1 MKKNNIL
8 LLIVGAC
15 LMLTSC
21 NDFLDKLPD
30 DRANLN
36 TEEKITMLLTSAY
49 GTRNNAFVQEF
60 ASDNMAYNGA
70 TYVAQPNQEQN
81 YKWINVTS
89 ESNDDPRSLWN
100 NYYAAVGTAN
110 AVLDGIANFK
120 GDPTTLNGQR
130 AEALLCRAWAMFRL
144 SNMFCMAYDPTHPE
158 YLGLPYP
165 KVSGVSVDERGTL
178 LELYD
183 NINADIEEALP
194 MVTDAHLAVPKYH
207 FNVRAAYAFAARF
220 NLFYHKYDKAIEYA
234 TRAIGSDPTPLPV
247 SGLWSRDR

>member
-1 MKKNNIL
+1 MKKINNIM
-8 LLIVGAC
+8 LIAGAC

-110 AVLDGIANFK
+110 AALAGIEELGNPAS
-120 GDPTTLNGQR
+120 LNGQR
-130 AEALLCRAWAMFRL
+130 AEALL
-144 SNMFCMAYDPTHPE
+144 
-158 YLGLPYP
+158 
-165 KVSGVSVDERGTL
+165 
-178 LELYD
+178 
-183 NINADIEEALP
+183 
-194 MVTDAHLAVPKYH
+194 
-207 FNVRAAYAFAARF
+207 
-220 NLFYHKYDKAIEYA
+220 
-234 TRAIGSDPTPLPV
+234 
-247 SGLWSRDR
+247 